1 MKTMASLI
9 MMLAF
14 VLLPF
19 SLFAQ
24 QQQPAAQPEAGE
36 TPISTEQPQAQ
47 PDTSM
52 SEPQESIPDVSET
65 AGSPMMQRCS
75 AMMAQADEIMQKID
89 EMEKTLDEQ
98 VAAMNAAQGQKKID
112 SMATVINTLVSQ
124 RKEMRE
130 MMTKLHHG
138 MMFHIMAHREICP
151 MQGMGKMSSMGG
163 TGMKSMMR
171 KMKKGMEVE
180 AGNDMV
186 VIIQK

>member
-9 MMLAF
+9 VMFAV

-24 QQQPAAQPEAGE
+24 QQPASQPEAGK
-36 TPISTEQPQAQ
+36 TPLSTEQQLAQ

-52 SEPQESIPDVSET
+52 SEQQAPAETESESPE
-65 AGSPMMQRCS
+65 SPMMKRCS
-75 AMMAQADEIMQKID
+75 AMMAQADEVMQKID
-89 EMEKTLDEQ
+89 EMEKTLDKQ
-98 VAAMNAAQGQKKID
+98 VSAMNAAQGQKKID
-112 SMATVINTLVSQ
+112 DMATVINTLVTQ

-138 MMFHIMAHREICP
+138 MMFHIMAHRETCP
-151 MQGMGKMSSMGG
+151 MQGIGKMSSMGG
-163 TGMKSMMR
+163 MGMKSMMR